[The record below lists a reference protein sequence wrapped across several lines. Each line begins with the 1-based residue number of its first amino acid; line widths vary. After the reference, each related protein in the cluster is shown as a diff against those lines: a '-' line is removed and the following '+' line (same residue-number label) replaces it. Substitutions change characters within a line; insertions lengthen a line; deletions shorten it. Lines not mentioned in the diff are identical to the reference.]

1 MIQGGVFL
9 SAQGTIVAR
18 VYTSNAMLPVTGA
31 SVAFCRRS
39 TDGKFELLA
48 FRITNFDGFTDA
60 LTIDTPEQDG
70 RALTSSGQHP
80 YSTVSMIV
88 DQPGYDRIIVEDA
101 QVFTGIQTLQ
111 EFMLIPTP
119 QLPDNYS
126 RTETFVVPAQ
136 TL

>member
-1 MIQGGVFL
+1 
-9 SAQGTIVAR
+9 
-18 VYTSNAMLPVTGA
+18 
-31 SVAFCRRS
+31 
-39 TDGKFELLA
+39 
-48 FRITNFDGFTDA
+48 
-60 LTIDTPEQDG
+60 
-70 RALTSSGQHP
+70 
-80 YSTVSMIV
+80 MIV
-88 DQPGYDRIIVEDA
+88 DQPGYDRIIVENA